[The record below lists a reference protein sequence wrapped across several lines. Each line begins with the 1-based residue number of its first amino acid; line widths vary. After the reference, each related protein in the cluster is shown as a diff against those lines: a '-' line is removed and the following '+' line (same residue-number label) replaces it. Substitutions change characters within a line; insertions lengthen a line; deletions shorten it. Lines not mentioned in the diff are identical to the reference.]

1 LEQKTVMRVKTVGL
15 VMGAAALS
23 LLAGGCTAIKDHR
36 GYLVDTALVDSVMVG
51 IDNRQS
57 VEHTLGRPTFVSQY
71 GKEAWY
77 YVSIDTKQTAFHR
90 PRPTAET
97 VLRVAST
104 LRAMSPASIVPA
116 PRRSC
121 GSIPMA
127 ASPRPWARSAA
138 SSRICSA
145 TSAPWAPAWA
155 AVARPAATPAAPDVL
170 QASVVW
176 TIADGPPYA
185 SSWITRKLATG

>member
-1 LEQKTVMRVKTVGL
+1 
-15 VMGAAALS
+15 
-23 LLAGGCTAIKDHR
+23 
-36 GYLVDTALVDSVMVG
+36 VDTALVDSVMVG

-97 VLRVAST
+97 VLRVSFDPQGNVAR
-104 LRAMSPASIVPA
+104 LDRAGTEKVVRLNPD
-116 PRRSC
+116 
-121 GSIPMA
+121 GSFTPT
-127 ASPRPWARSAA
+127 WARSAA

-155 AVARPAATPAAPDVL
+155 AVARPAATPAVPDVL
-170 QASVVW
+170 EASVVW

-185 SSWITRKLATG
+185 SSWMTRKLATG

>member
-1 LEQKTVMRVKTVGL
+1 MGSDGAALASRGQLEQKTVMRVKTVGL

-97 VLRVAST
+97 VLRVSFD
-104 LRAMSPASIVPA
+104 PQ
-116 PRRSC
+116 
-121 GSIPMA
+121 GN
-127 ASPRPWARSAA
+127 
-138 SSRICSA
+138 
-145 TSAPWAPAWA
+145 
-155 AVARPAATPAAPDVL
+155 VARLDRAGTEKVVRLNPDGSFTPTLGKKRSFFEDLFGNIGTVGTGMGGGGAPG
-170 QASVVW
+170 SN
-176 TIADGPPYA
+176 
-185 SSWITRKLATG
+185 TGGT